1 MVPNPRS
8 PPASLCF
15 FAIYVVNPQHSLS
28 ALSAIAESDGG
39 FFLSHI
45 FLSNFSISAFQ
56 HFSVFPPSL
65 SASRLRVFVVLP
77 RLPDTTAA
85 PKHHF
90 TSAELFAKNAIMQDA
105 TTFDIAAARRTFAQR
120 NMRRREQLHEM
131 ARQAQA
137 DFNQIRDMLVRDYHP
152 KRIYQWGSLLTPE
165 KFQEISDIDIA
176 VEGLTDPIA
185 GLHALDDACQLTRFP
200 VDLVELERIHPT
212 HAETIRT
219 QGKLVYEHDA

>member
-1 MVPNPRS
+1 
-8 PPASLCF
+8 
-15 FAIYVVNPQHSLS
+15 
-28 ALSAIAESDGG
+28 
-39 FFLSHI
+39 
-45 FLSNFSISAFQ
+45 
-56 HFSVFPPSL
+56 
-65 SASRLRVFVVLP
+65 
-77 RLPDTTAA
+77 
-85 PKHHF
+85 
-90 TSAELFAKNAIMQDA
+90 
-105 TTFDIAAARRTFAQR
+105 
-120 NMRRREQLHEM
+120 M

-137 DFNQIRDMLVRDYHP
+137 DFNQIRDMRVRDYHP